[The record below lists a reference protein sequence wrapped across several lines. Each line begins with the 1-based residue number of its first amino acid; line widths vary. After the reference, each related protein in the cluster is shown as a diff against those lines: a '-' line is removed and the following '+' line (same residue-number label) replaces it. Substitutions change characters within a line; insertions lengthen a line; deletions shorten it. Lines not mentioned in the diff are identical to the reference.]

1 MALVLLFFFVGSLE
15 GGCVSNV
22 GRCQE
27 GFEKQYSGFKCA
39 GILLVNIE
47 NV

>member
-1 MALVLLFFFVGSLE
+1 MALCYFLVE
-15 GGCVSNV
+15 GLQEGCVSNV

-27 GFEKQYSGFKCA
+27 WFEKQRSGFKCT
-39 GILLVNIE
+39 GILLVNID